1 MKLKTPAYLQPC
13 LPQNN
18 QSKVILMRDLLPYI
32 KLYKKHWFG
41 LTLGML
47 LSFATLFASIGLLTI
62 SGWFISASAIAGLT
76 IARETFNYML
86 PAGAVRGFSI
96 GRTAGRWGERV
107 VSHNATFK
115 LLTEL
120 RIFFFK
126 KLIPLIP
133 GRFSKLRDADLL
145 NRLVADVDAMDHVY
159 LRLISPIIVGTLGII
174 GLTAFLAWFDVTI
187 GLTLGAILFSL
198 LLIWPTLFY
207 KLGKQNGADL
217 TQNKATLRIKTL
229 DWLQGN
235 AELRIFGAEE
245 QYHQRILDAQVALLS
260 NQRHMATLTGLAN
273 GLLLLAN
280 GWTLLLMLWISADG
294 IAGMTPDP
302 MVAMVAFATMASFE
316 LLMPIAGAFQYLG
329 QTLSSARRL
338 NEIITAE
345 PDTVFDENGV
355 TQEIKGN
362 LTISD
367 VSYQYL
373 DADTDAITHVS
384 LDLLAGQ
391 KMAIVG
397 QTGSGKST
405 LLQLLTRQW
414 DPKSGSIAIDGVQ
427 LPKWKESSLRSAMSV
442 VSQRVDILNGSLR
455 DNLLLANDEANDELL
470 AQTLNKVG
478 LGDLTADEGLNTW
491 LGDGGRQLSGGERR
505 RIGIARALLHNA
517 PIVLLDEPTEGLD
530 QKTEQ
535 QIMSVLNDHIKDKTV
550 VFITHRLVNLEN
562 MDQVCLMD
570 HGEITEQGTHESLLA
585 LNGAYHQLWQRF

>member
-1 MKLKTPAYLQPC
+1 
-13 LPQNN
+13 
-18 QSKVILMRDLLPYI
+18 MRDLLPYI

-62 SGWFISASAIAGLT
+62 SGWFISASALAGLT

-384 LDLLAGQ
+384 LDLLSGQ

-470 AQTLNKVG
+470 TQTLNKVG

-562 MDQVCLMD
+562 MDQICLMD